1 MGMWLTQIIYSIVK
15 NFHER
20 FKFLN
25 LKIRGVMR
33 IKILNSCLY
42 RTITFKQLDVFK
54 NILFYMRF
62 REDTTFIL
70 SLQFFLIEFD
80 ILMLT
85 THILNWHCRWPC
97 LSICF
102 FHNPSK
108 CFEIF
113 FMYGLLSIFCWCFE
127 TFKPQAAVVTTAF
140 SMGGAYQDK
149 RKQLSYI

>member
-25 LKIRGVMR
+25 LKIRRVMR

-54 NILFYMRF
+54 NIFFYMRL
-62 REDTTFIL
+62 REDTSFIL

-102 FHNPSK
+102 FFTIPQNALKSFL
-108 CFEIF
+108 CTVYFQF
-113 FMYGLLSIFCWCFE
+113 FVDVL
-127 TFKPQAAVVTTAF
+127 
-140 SMGGAYQDK
+140 K
-149 RKQLSYI
+149 RLRTIPY